1 MSHTRCLSGF
11 THRIP
16 TLPFFWTTTPFF
28 RCPPWQ
34 RSEHARFYKLLPKV
48 ILSDM
53 SIVYS
58 SIIYVSMML
67 LKCNER
73 PFDILGYQ
81 KPSPEFHQKP
91 CSYRSYWFTESFPHY
106 WSWYGCL
113 KSTDGLIYLL
123 YFTNLLYMV
132 ACFCHHLSDNYV
144 DLSDLYVVLSDF
156 MLTCQIFMLTCN
168 LFICK
173 KMNLKNMFLPN

>member
-1 MSHTRCLSGF
+1 
-11 THRIP
+11 
-16 TLPFFWTTTPFF
+16 
-28 RCPPWQ
+28 
-34 RSEHARFYKLLPKV
+34 
-48 ILSDM
+48 
-53 SIVYS
+53 
-58 SIIYVSMML
+58 MML

-173 KMNLKNMFLPN
+173 KMNLKNMFLPNIYAIQITINWPDKSI